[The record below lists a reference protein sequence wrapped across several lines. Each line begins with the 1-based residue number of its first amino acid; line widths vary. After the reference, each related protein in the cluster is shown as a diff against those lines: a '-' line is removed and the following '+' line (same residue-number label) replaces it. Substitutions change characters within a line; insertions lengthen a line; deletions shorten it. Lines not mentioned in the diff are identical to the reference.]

1 MSEMKELDRVLTAI
15 TDLAV
20 SQEIAQPFLQDS
32 SEFIHDLL
40 IDRLREV
47 VIEEYK
53 EEEKCKILSSIQPKD
68 GLATIA
74 TIAEF
79 NELATGEVDSMTNI
93 RLDALYT
100 ALDQLEKHKEYGTSI
115 DFEVCDFL
123 YDLAWDELVEIK
135 MKELEQY

>member
-32 SEFIHDLL
+32 SEFIYDLL

-53 EEEKCKILSSIQPKD
+53 EEEKYKIPSSIQPKD
-68 GLATIA
+68 GLAAIV
-74 TIAEF
+74 ECS
-79 NELATGEVDSMTNI
+79 ELAN
-93 RLDALYT
+93 RR
-100 ALDQLEKHKEYGTSI
+100 
-115 DFEVCDFL
+115 
-123 YDLAWDELVEIK
+123 
-135 MKELEQY
+135 